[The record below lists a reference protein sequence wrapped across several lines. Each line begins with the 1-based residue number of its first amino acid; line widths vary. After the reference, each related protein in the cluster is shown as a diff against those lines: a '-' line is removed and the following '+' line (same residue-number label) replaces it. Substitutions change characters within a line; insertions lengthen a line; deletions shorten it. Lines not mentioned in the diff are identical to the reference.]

1 MDLKSSEQSALIQ
14 KSNLGQF
21 LPGLPVEGKILL
33 CIIEVIAFIFVLI
46 QCTVRGDRGCKL
58 WWGEGGVEK
67 QGQSNLWSACLI
79 FLINFS
85 FPPAPPLAG
94 LFSLRGLAASIK
106 PKSYTSIYRLGYWS
120 CQLDGVGGVRKGRRE
135 ATPARDLR

>member
-1 MDLKSSEQSALIQ
+1 MDLTSSEQSALIQ
-14 KSNLGQF
+14 KSNLGWF
-21 LPGLPVEGKILL
+21 LPRLPVEGKISL

-46 QCTVRGDRGCKL
+46 QCTVRVMGGVSF
-58 WWGEGGVEK
+58 GEGGVEK